1 MDGWIYLRRN
11 LDLNWIKLMEIP
23 QMENKTINRYLGF
36 NFLLYIFF
44 WVILFLILLEL
55 IKMEKILNILLELLV
70 K

>member
-1 MDGWIYLRRN
+1 
-11 LDLNWIKLMEIP
+11 MEIP